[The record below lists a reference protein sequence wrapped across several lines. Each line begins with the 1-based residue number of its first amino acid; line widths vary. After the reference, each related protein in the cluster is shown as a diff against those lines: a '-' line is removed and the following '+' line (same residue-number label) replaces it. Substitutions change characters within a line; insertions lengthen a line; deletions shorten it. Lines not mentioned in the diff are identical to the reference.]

1 MTAFREITLCTPK
14 VEGSECGVGH
24 LAEGEGENKRKN
36 EKEIERESEGERKRG
51 SNVVRKR
58 AELKDELCRGSVEG
72 HVTFLI
78 FDVVL

>member
-1 MTAFREITLCTPK
+1 M
-14 VEGSECGVGH
+14 EGSEYRVGH

-36 EKEIERESEGERKRG
+36 EKERERERAKEREREGKRG
-51 SNVVRKR
+51 SSVVRKR

-78 FDVVL
+78 FDVVLRRHKTV